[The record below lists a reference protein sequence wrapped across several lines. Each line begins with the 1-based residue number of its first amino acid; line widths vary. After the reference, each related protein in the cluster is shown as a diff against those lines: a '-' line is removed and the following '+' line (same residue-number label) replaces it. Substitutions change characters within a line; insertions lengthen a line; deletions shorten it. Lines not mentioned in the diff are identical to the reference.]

1 MRARLGDR
9 LWYLYA
15 EPNCNCD
22 LDCDLTDD
30 DDSSLLGAAGVATH
44 QTPGPEG
51 PDADETVADMSIRRA
66 ARQLDLNTKA
76 VRWNTGASNASER
89 A

>member
-51 PDADETVADMSIRRA
+51 SDPDETIADKSIRRA
-66 ARQLDLNTKA
+66 AHQLDFNTKA
-76 VRWNTGASNASER
+76 VRRNIGPSNASKR